1 MTAPADLAG
10 AGATAVVLAGGLGTR
25 LRAAV
30 ADRPKVLA
38 EVQGRPFLAYLLDRL
53 AAAGVGEIV
62 LCTGYLGEQVRAA
75 FGATHAG
82 CPLTYVQERRP
93 LGTAGALRRALRQ
106 RASDPV
112 LVLNGDS
119 YCPADLGTLWA
130 WHAARGASATLLLA
144 HVEDTRRYGQVVVDA
159 EGRVQRFLEKD
170 EGGGP
175 GWVSAG
181 IYVLSRRVLAAIP
194 AAGTASL
201 EREVFPAW
209 VGRGLHGFCA
219 PGPLLDIGTV
229 ASYRAAQHFG
239 AWA

>member
-1 MTAPADLAG
+1 MTAPADL

-53 AAAGVGEIV
+53 AAAGVAEIV
-62 LCTGYLGEQVRAA
+62 LCTGYLGEQVRAT

-93 LGTAGALRRALRQ
+93 LGTAGALRRALR
-106 RASDPV
+106 RITSDPL

-119 YCPADLGTLWA
+119 YCPADLDALWA
-130 WHAARGASATLLLA
+130 WHAAHSASATLVLA
-144 HVEDTRRYGQVVVDA
+144 PAEDTRRYGQVVVD
-159 EGRVQRFLEKD
+159 GRGCVQRFLEKD
-170 EGGGP
+170 AGGGP

-181 IYVLSRRVLAAIP
+181 IYVLSRRVLADIP
-194 AAGTASL
+194 VAGAASL
-201 EREVFPAW
+201 ERQVFPAW
-209 VGRGLHGFCA
+209 VGRGLYGLCV

-229 ASYRAAQHFG
+229 ASYRAAQDFG
-239 AWA
+239 AWV